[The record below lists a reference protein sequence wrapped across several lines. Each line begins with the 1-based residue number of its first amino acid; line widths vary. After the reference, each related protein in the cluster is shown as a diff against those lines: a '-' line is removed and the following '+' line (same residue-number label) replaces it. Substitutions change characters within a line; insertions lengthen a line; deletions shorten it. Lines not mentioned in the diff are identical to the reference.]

1 LVSIL
6 DVLLANLPP
15 DAAVSDVC
23 IGLRWVMVSLVDGR
37 CGMASTL
44 PFEHD
49 HPHAH
54 VWVEQAGSLH
64 TLSAHALAGLARSE
78 VGPEVSV
85 GWAALNAL
93 VMPTNGADWI
103 DLNARDLL
111 MERGKDHC
119 VALVGHFPFVGKL
132 RATLDSFHVL
142 ELEPGPD
149 DLPANAAPEIIPQ
162 ADVVAL
168 SSLTLV
174 NGTFDKLA
182 ALWRSDAFIVL
193 IGPSTPLTPVL
204 FDAGVDV
211 LAGTLV
217 VDADAVRH
225 FVSQAASYQ
234 QITGTRRVAMATSG
248 MLDNASV

>member
-1 LVSIL
+1 MSVLE
-6 DVLLANLPP
+6 VLLANLPP

-23 IGLRWVMVSLVDGR
+23 IGLRWVVVALADGR

-44 PFEHD
+44 PFELD

-54 VWVEQAGSLH
+54 VRVEQAGSLH
-64 TLSAHALAGLARSE
+64 TLSAHELAGLTRSE
-78 VGPEVSV
+78 IGPEVSV

-93 VMPTNGADWI
+93 MVPTGEPAWV
-103 DLNARDLL
+103 DLNARELL
-111 MERGKDHC
+111 LARGSGRR
-119 VALVGHFPFVGKL
+119 VVLVGHFPFVGDL
-132 RATLDSFHVL
+132 RETLDSFHVL

-149 DLPANAAPEIIPQ
+149 DLPANAAPEVIPQ

-174 NGTFDKLA
+174 NGTFDELA
-182 ALWRSDAFIVL
+182 ALWHSEAFVIL
-193 IGPSTPLTPVL
+193 IGPSTPMTPVL
-204 FDAGVDV
+204 FDVGVDV

-217 VDADAVRH
+217 VDSDAVRH

-234 QITGTRRVAMATSG
+234 QITGTRRVALAASG
-248 MLDNASV
+248 MLDHAST